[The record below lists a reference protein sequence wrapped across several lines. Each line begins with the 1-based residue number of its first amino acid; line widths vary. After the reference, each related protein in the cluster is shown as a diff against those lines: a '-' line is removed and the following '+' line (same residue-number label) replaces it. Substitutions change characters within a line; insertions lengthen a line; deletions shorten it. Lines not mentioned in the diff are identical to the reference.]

1 MSTVTKSRKIKTG
14 YLLLIPGAAW
24 LALFFFFP
32 LGSLLAT
39 SLKKPLGV
47 APEDGFAYALQF
59 SNYTAAIAEYWPY
72 FVRSFT
78 FSALATLACLVLAY
92 PIAYYMAFKAT
103 KYKYLMLVLIVAPFF
118 ASFLLRT
125 NAWKTIL
132 SVDGF
137 IVGFLNALN
146 FLPEERILSTS
157 LGVVLGLIYN
167 FLPFMILPL
176 FISLDKIDT
185 RLLEAAGDLY
195 ATGSQRFWKVV
206 WPLSVPGIVSGVI
219 LTFIPASGDYINA
232 ELLGGIGDKMIGN
245 VIQSQFI
252 ILRNYPQASA
262 LSFTFMAIILVFIYL
277 ALRKVGTKDLLQ

>member
-1 MSTVTKSRKIKTG
+1 MSTITKKRKIKTG
-14 YLLLIPGAAW
+14 YLLLIPGAGW
-24 LALFFFFP
+24 LFIFFFFP
-32 LGSLLAT
+32 IGSLLAT
-39 SLKKPLGV
+39 SLKRPLGV

-59 SNYTAAIAEYWPY
+59 SNYSNAFAEYWPY
-72 FVRSFT
+72 FIRSFT
-78 FSALATLACLVLAY
+78 FAGIATIVCILLAY
-92 PIAYYMAFKAT
+92 PISYYIAFKAT
-103 KYKYLMLVLIVAPFF
+103 KYKYLMLILIVAPFF

-137 IVGFLNALN
+137 VVGFLNSFSL
-146 FLPEERILSTS
+146 LPEERILSTS
-157 LGVVLGLIYN
+157 IAVVLGLIYN

-176 FISLDKIDT
+176 FISLDKIDK

-195 ATGSQRFWKVV
+195 ATGAQRFWKVV
-206 WPLSVPGIVSGVI
+206 WPLSIPGLVSGTI

-232 ELLGGIGDKMIGN
+232 QLLGGIGDKMIGN

-262 LSFTFMAIILVFIYL
+262 LSFTFMAAVLVLIYL
-277 ALRKVGTKDLLQ
+277 YLRKVGTKDLLS

>member
-1 MSTVTKSRKIKTG
+1 MTTVTKRRRIKTG
-14 YLLLIPGAAW
+14 YLLLIPGLGW
-24 LALFFFFP
+24 LFMFFFFP

-39 SLKKPLGV
+39 SLKRPLGT

-59 SNYTAAIAEYWPY
+59 SNYSNAIAEYWD
-72 FVRSFT
+72 FFIRSFT
-78 FSALATLACLVLAY
+78 FAGIATIICLILAY

-132 SVDGF
+132 SSDG
-137 IVGFLNALN
+137 VVVN
-146 FLPEERILSTS
+146 FFNYLGLLPEGRILSTS
-157 LGVVLGLIYN
+157 IAVVLGLIYN
-167 FLPFMILPL
+167 FLPFMILPI
-176 FISLDKIDT
+176 FISLDKIDK

-206 WPLSVPGIVSGVI
+206 WPLSIPGVFSGTI

-232 ELLGGIGDKMIGN
+232 QLLGGVSDKMIGN

-262 LSFTFMAIILVFIYL
+262 LSFTFMAIILVMIYL
-277 ALRKVGTKDLLQ
+277 YLRKVGTKDLL

>member
-1 MSTVTKSRKIKTG
+1 MSLVKKPQKVKTG
-14 YLLLIPGAAW
+14 YFLLIPGLGW
-24 LALFFFFP
+24 LFFFFFFP

-39 SLKKPLGV
+39 SLKRPLGT

-59 SNYTAAIAEYWPY
+59 SNYANAIAEYWQ
-72 FVRSFT
+72 FFTRAFT
-78 FSALATLACLVLAY
+78 FSGIATIVCLLLAY

-103 KYKYLMLVLIVAPFF
+103 KYKYVMLVLIVAPFF

-132 SVDGF
+132 SVDGAV
-137 IVGFLNALN
+137 VGFFN
-146 FLPEERILSTS
+146 FLGVLPEGRILSTS
-157 LGVVLGLIYN
+157 IAVILGLIYN

-176 FISLDKIDT
+176 FISLDKIDK

-195 ATGSQRFWKVV
+195 ATASQRFWKVV
-206 WPLSVPGIVSGVI
+206 WPLSIPGIVSGTI

-232 ELLGGIGDKMIGN
+232 QLLGGVGDKMIGN

-262 LSFTFMAIILVFIYL
+262 LSFTFMAIILVLIYL
-277 ALRKVGTKDLLQ
+277 FLRRIGTKDLL

>member
-1 MSTVTKSRKIKTG
+1 MTTLAKKRKIKTA

-24 LALFFFFP
+24 LLFFFFFP
-32 LGSLLAT
+32 LSSLLAT
-39 SLKKPLGV
+39 SLKRPLGA

-59 SNYTAAIAEYWPY
+59 SNYSNAIAEYWPY
-72 FVRSFT
+72 FVRAFT
-78 FSALATLACLVLAY
+78 YAGIATLVCILLAY

-132 SVDGF
+132 SADGF
-137 IVGFLNALN
+137 VVGFLNALGA
-146 FLPEERILSTS
+146 LPEERILSTS
-157 LGVVLGLIYN
+157 IAVVLGLIYN

-176 FISLDKIDT
+176 FISLDKIDK

-206 WPLSVPGIVSGVI
+206 WPLSIPGVVSGVI

-232 ELLGGIGDKMIGN
+232 QLLGGVSDKMIGN

-262 LSFTFMAIILVFIYL
+262 LSFSFMAVILVLIYL
-277 ALRKVGTKDLLQ
+277 YLRRVGTKDLL

>member
-1 MSTVTKSRKIKTG
+1 MTVTTKSRRIKTA
-14 YLLLIPGAAW
+14 YLLVIPGFAW
-24 LALFFFFP
+24 LFFFFFFP

-39 SLKKPLGV
+39 SLKRPLGDS
-47 APEDGFAYALQF
+47 PEDGFAFALQY
-59 SNYTAAIAEYWPY
+59 SNYTLAIAEYWPY
-72 FVRSFT
+72 FVRAFIFAAIAT
-78 FSALATLACLVLAY
+78 FFCLLLAY
-92 PIAYYMAFKAT
+92 PISYYIAFKAT

-132 SVDGF
+132 SSEGV
-137 IVGFLNALN
+137 VVSFLNLLGL
-146 FLPEERILSTS
+146 LPQERILSTS
-157 LGVVLGLIYN
+157 LAVILGLIYN

-176 FISLDKIDT
+176 FISLDKIDK

-195 ATGSQRFWKVV
+195 ATGNQRFWKVV
-206 WPLSVPGIVSGVI
+206 WPLSIPGVVSGTI

-232 ELLGGIGDKMIGN
+232 ELLGGISDKMIGN

-262 LSFTFMAIILVFIYL
+262 LSFTLMAIVLVFLYL
-277 ALRKVGTKDLLQ
+277 YLRKVGTKELL

>member
-1 MSTVTKSRKIKTG
+1 MSTVTKRRKIKTA
-14 YLLLIPGAAW
+14 YLLLIPGVGW
-24 LALFFFFP
+24 LFIFFFFP

-39 SLKKPLGV
+39 SLKRPLGV

-59 SNYTAAIAEYWPY
+59 SNYSNAINEYWEF
-72 FVRSFT
+72 FVRAFT
-78 FSALATLACLVLAY
+78 FAGIATIVCLLLAY

-132 SVDGF
+132 SVDG
-137 IVGFLNALN
+137 IVVGFFN
-146 FLPEERILSTS
+146 FLGVLPEGRILSTS
-157 LGVVLGLIYN
+157 IAVVLGLIYN

-176 FISLDKIDT
+176 FISLDKIDH

-195 ATGSQRFWKVV
+195 ATGSQRFWKIVL
-206 WPLSVPGIVSGVI
+206 PLSIPGIVSGTI

-232 ELLGGIGDKMIGN
+232 QLLGGVGDKMIGN

-262 LSFTFMAIILVFIYL
+262 LSFTFMAVILVFIYL
-277 ALRKVGTKDLLQ
+277 YLRKVGTRDLL

>member
-1 MSTVTKSRKIKTG
+1 MSIVNKRRRVKTA
-14 YLLLIPGAAW
+14 YLLLIPGLGW
-24 LALFFFFP
+24 LFFFFFFP

-39 SLKKPLGV
+39 SLKRPLGT
-47 APEDGFAYALQF
+47 APEDGFAYAWQF
-59 SNYTAAIAEYWPY
+59 SNYTNAIAEYWEF
-72 FVRSFT
+72 FVRAFT
-78 FSALATLACLVLAY
+78 FAGIATIFCLLLAY
-92 PIAYYMAFKAT
+92 PIAYYIAFKAT

-132 SVDGF
+132 SVDG
-137 IVGFLNALN
+137 IVVGFFN
-146 FLPEERILSTS
+146 FLGVLPEGRILSTS
-157 LGVVLGLIYN
+157 IAVVFGLIYN

-176 FISLDKIDT
+176 FISLDKIDH

-206 WPLSVPGIVSGVI
+206 WPLSIPGIVSGTI

-232 ELLGGIGDKMIGN
+232 TLLGGVGDKMIGN

-277 ALRKVGTKDLLQ
+277 YLRRVGTKDLL

>member
-1 MSTVTKSRKIKTG
+1 MSILARKKKVKTA
-14 YLLLIPGAAW
+14 YWLLIPGVAW
-24 LALFFFFP
+24 LFFFFFFP
-32 LGSLLAT
+32 LTSLLAT
-39 SLKKPLGV
+39 SLKRPLGT

-59 SNYTAAIAEYWPY
+59 SNYSNAMAEYGSY

-78 FSALATLACLVLAY
+78 FAGIATIVCLLLAY

-132 SVDGF
+132 SVDGVV
-137 IVGFLNALN
+137 VGFFNSLGV
-146 FLPEERILSTS
+146 LPEERILSTS
-157 LGVVLGLIYN
+157 IAVVFGLVYN

-176 FISLDKIDT
+176 FISLDKIDK

-206 WPLSVPGIVSGVI
+206 WPLSTPGIVSGTI

-232 ELLGGIGDKMIGN
+232 TLLGGVGDKMIGN

-252 ILRNYPQASA
+252 VLRNYPQASA
-262 LSFTFMAIILVFIYL
+262 LSFTFMAIILLLIFLYL
-277 ALRKVGTKDLLQ
+277 RRVGTRDLL